1 MPSFALLPRCP
12 FSPRRLP
19 SVFFTTCLVLAS
31 SPPTP
36 PASDSCSPS
45 PRLHRHIHCHRHRHR
60 HNSHSATSAYVIQ
73 QETDYIS
80 RLSRLHKHNASKILS
95 SPHQI
100 RGRAWHQPP
109 QVFFPHICILLSFFF
124 AIATASV
131 RQSAKNRKKE
141 AGEREAGTIGA
152 AGPAPAAGTGWC
164 LSLVVLT
171 GHRYVVDTTPSGTG
185 SRVVNLASDNTTVEN
200 K

>member
-19 SVFFTTCLVLAS
+19 PVFFTTCLVLAS

-45 PRLHRHIHCHRHRHR
+45 PRLHRHIHR
-60 HNSHSATSAYVIQ
+60 HNRHSATSAYVIQ

-95 SPHQI
+95 SPTKYAAVH
-100 RGRAWHQPP
+100 GTSPP
-109 QVFFPHICILLSFFF
+109 RSFFRIFAFCSLFFLLSPLRPCDNQRR
-124 AIATASV
+124 TE
-131 RQSAKNRKKE
+131 RKKQ
-141 AGEREAGTIGA
+141 ERER
-152 AGPAPAAGTGWC
+152 P
-164 LSLVVLT
+164 V
-171 GHRYVVDTTPSGTG
+171 R
-185 SRVVNLASDNTTVEN
+185 
-200 K
+200 

>member
-1 MPSFALLPRCP
+1 MQVR
-12 FSPRRLP
+12 
-19 SVFFTTCLVLAS
+19 FFPPPTKYAAVHGT
-31 SPPTP
+31 SPPGLFS
-36 PASDSCSPS
+36 AY
-45 PRLHRHIHCHRHRHR
+45 L
-60 HNSHSATSAYVIQ
+60 HSA
-73 QETDYIS
+73 
-80 RLSRLHKHNASKILS
+80 L
-95 SPHQI
+95 
-100 RGRAWHQPP
+100 
-109 QVFFPHICILLSFFF
+109 FFF

-185 SRVVNLASDNTTVEN
+185 SSVVNLASDNTTVES